1 MVAFTKGP
9 NNGEASYGGIVVVH
23 MDIKES
29 RVFRRKINWI
39 FASTRKIIV
48 LIKEGKTI
56 KIMESVSHLV
66 LLSKEF

>member
-1 MVAFTKGP
+1 M
-9 NNGEASYGGIVVVH
+9 VH

-39 FASTRKIIV
+39 FASTIKIIE
-48 LIKEGKTI
+48 LIKEEKTI
-56 KIMESVSHLV
+56 KIMESVSQLV